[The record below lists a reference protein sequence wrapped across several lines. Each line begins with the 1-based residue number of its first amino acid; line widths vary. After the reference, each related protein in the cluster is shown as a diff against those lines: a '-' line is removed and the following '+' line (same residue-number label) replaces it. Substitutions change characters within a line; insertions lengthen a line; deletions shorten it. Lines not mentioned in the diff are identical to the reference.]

1 VPGGDLIALRA
12 KDAMEQV
19 FAAKAKGLIHLH
31 SILREVSLDFFVLCS
46 SINAVLGEVGQV
58 DQCAAN
64 GFLGMYAQ
72 ATALTSSTPLTAI
85 HWDLWKASGK
95 RGLSADEG
103 IAAFERAL
111 ARPAVAEV
119 TISTQS
125 LDARIERAQALK
137 VELSRAAAGASLV
150 KQHDRPNLQTAYVAP
165 RNEEEQTVAAIWQ
178 DALGINQIGIHD
190 DFFEL
195 GGHSLLVTMM
205 VSRLRD
211 ALGVDI
217 PIDRLFHKPTIAG
230 LMEARAELKTEQG
243 GDVAEI
249 LDLLNELSDEDAE
262 AELLRRVG
270 GSDA

>member
-1 VPGGDLIALRA
+1 
-12 KDAMEQV
+12 
-19 FAAKAKGLIHLH
+19 
-31 SILREVSLDFFVLCS
+31 LREVSLDFFVLCS

-95 RGLSADEG
+95 QMRRLLQKAGLPPAAADRLERAIERGLSADEG
-103 IAAFERAL
+103 IAAFERAV
-111 ARPAVAEV
+111 ARPAVPEI

-125 LDARIERAQALK
+125 LDERIERAQALK

-205 VSRLRD
+205 VGRLRD
-211 ALGVDI
+211 ALGVEI
-217 PIDRLFHKPTIAG
+217 PIDRLFRKPTIAG
-230 LMEARAELKTEQG
+230 LMEAKTELKTEQG

-249 LDLLNELSDEDAE
+249 LDLLAELSDEDAE
-262 AELLRRVG
+262 EELLRRVRE
-270 GSDA
+270 SDA